1 MELGGIILVVRVVE
15 KKIDENRLV
24 VIYCQILYKVSVY
37 VCGRHGS
44 WGEIASN

>member
-24 VIYCQILYKVSVY
+24 VIYCWILYSVY
-37 VCGRHGS
+37 ICSRHGS